1 MSTVLLCTMRTRFV
15 SSRDEMMNRNCQL
28 TEYDRDRN
36 RERERDDD
44 DDDDGIVDRMNDKD
58 EDRRLVHWSMLVQM
72 N

>member
-1 MSTVLLCTMRTRFV
+1 
-15 SSRDEMMNRNCQL
+15 MMNRNCQL

-36 RERERDDD
+36 RERERDD